1 MRFLIAVI
9 ILFNYM
15 FTWAAIV
22 ISGLLLMV
30 GHIPTDLGERWLIFL
45 SYTGLMLLIQIGA
58 ACLLFILLKRLE
70 ARSIWYILVL
80 STPFI
85 LFGWFS
91 YEVYSHIL

>member
-15 FTWAAIV
+15 FTWAANLV
-22 ISGLLLMV
+22 SGSLLMV
-30 GHIPTDLGERWLIFL
+30 GHIPADQDGRWSVFL
-45 SYTGLMLLIQIGA
+45 SYTGLMLPIQIGA

>member
-1 MRFLIAVI
+1 MRFLITLI
-9 ILFNYM
+9 ILLNYI

-30 GHIPTDLGERWLIFL
+30 GHIPADQDGRWSIFL
-45 SYTGLMLLIQIGA
+45 SYAGLMLPIQIGA
-58 ACLLFILLKRLE
+58 ALLLFILLKKLE